1 MDVIW
6 ISLKIPLVTI
16 APIEDLLVFISFCL
30 YSLLNIRVSVLS
42 FLVLMIYSIPCHDRF
57 SLFVYSFS
65 DDFRVDFLILEEFSF
80 LVLF

>member
-30 YSLLNIRVSVLS
+30 YSLLNIRFSVLS
-42 FLVLMIYSIPCHDRF
+42 FLVLVFCSIPCHDRF
-57 SLFVYSFS
+57 PYSFS
-65 DDFRVDFLILEEFSF
+65 DDFYVDFLILEEFSF